1 MSTNPEY
8 LPETP
13 EELTAT
19 WLGAALNAPISQVEQ
34 RALGEGKGF
43 MGDVLRLSL
52 RSEAPEVPASVV
64 AKIPKKANRAV
75 GELMGVYEREIMFFR
90 TLGQDMPIR
99 IPQMLFSEFDRD
111 KGSENQEAILRGFDK
126 MPLFLHGAIGAFGA
140 WVAAA
145 KKRRYLL
152 IIEDLASM
160 RAADQLQGL
169 DEDGCVKVLEA
180 IAPMHRQFWG
190 AEALQGH
197 FWLLPLDVD
206 ARLRHVRFRQS
217 REQFGQVMGSG
228 LAETL
233 DWLMDNGERLTRQF
247 VADTPATLAHC
258 DLRMDNV
265 MFDEGDRCAF
275 IDWQLVRRAPAAWD
289 VAYFICGALHSD
301 QDAACVERILHRYH
315 KALSAPDYS
324 FDDLQRD
331 YQRALLLHVANLA
344 SAGDGDIDFG
354 NERGSTMMA
363 TWMQRLAARAT
374 EVGLPNDIG

>member
-19 WLGAALNAPISQVEQ
+19 WLSAALNAPIAEVAQ

-52 RSEAPEVPASVV
+52 RSEAPEAPASVV
-64 AKIPKKANRAV
+64 AKIPKKANRAI

-90 TLGQDMPIR
+90 TLGKDMPIR

-111 KGSENQEAILRGFDK
+111 KGSENQEAILRGFDR

-152 IIEDLASM
+152 IIEDLAGM

-169 DEDGCVKVLEA
+169 DEEGCAKVLEA
-180 IAPMHRQFWG
+180 IAPMHSQFWG
-190 AEALQGH
+190 AEALHGH

-217 REQFGQVMGSG
+217 REQFGQVMGPG

-247 VADTPATLAHC
+247 VADAPATLAHC

-301 QDAACVERILHRYH
+301 QDTACVERILRRYH
-315 KALSAPDYS
+315 AALSVPDYS
-324 FDDLQRD
+324 FDDLHRD

-344 SAGDGDIDFG
+344 SAGDGEIDFG

-363 TWMQRLAARAT
+363 TWMQRLAARAA
-374 EVGLPNDIG
+374 EVGLPTL